1 MKINEWHPTDPAFTT
16 TLTKTDLKNV
26 WKHLHAADLAAVP
39 SGDLLDAWL
48 AYHNGD
54 FAEAVRLGRS
64 LGSKGLPV
72 VIRAVVAYTDY
83 VCEDDKT
90 SERLLHLAYE
100 YGIETSEGAHFDYN
114 CEFTT
119 AVAMGRYS
127 QTISITKALHQGFG
141 GKIKKRLATVLEHQ
155 PDHAEAHIA
164 LALYHAE
171 VINKV
176 GATLGGIT
184 YGAKSKTA
192 LEHCEKALALAATP
206 INLIEAGN
214 VHILLKAKD
223 AVSRATQLY
232 QQAAEMEPLDTVQ
245 ALDIDFAKSQLD

>member
-1 MKINEWHPTDPAFTT
+1 MKINEWQPTDSAFTT
-16 TLTKTDLKNV
+16 VLTKTEVKKL
-26 WKHLHAADLAAVP
+26 WKQLHAADLAP
-39 SGDLLDAWL
+39 EPTGDLLDAWL
-48 AYHNGD
+48 AYHNGE

-90 SERLLHLAYE
+90 TERLLHLAYQ
-100 YGIETSEGAHFDYN
+100 YGDETCESAHFDYN

-127 QTISITKALHQGFG
+127 QSISITKALHQGLG
-141 GKIKKRLATVLEHQ
+141 GKIKKRLNTVIEHQ

-164 LALYHAE
+164 LAIYHAE
-171 VINKV
+171 IINKV

-184 YGAKSKTA
+184 YGAKSKSA
-192 LEHCEKALALAATP
+192 IEHCERALSLAATP

-214 VHILLKAKD
+214 VYLLLKGKNSVAK
-223 AVSRATQLY
+223 ATELY
-232 QQAAEMEPLDTVQ
+232 EQAAAMEPLDCVQ
-245 ALDIDFAKSQLD
+245 ALDVDFAKSQL

>member
-1 MKINEWHPTDPAFTT
+1 MKIKQWHATDPAYTT
-16 TLTKTDLKNV
+16 ALTKTDLKKL
-26 WKHLHAADLAAVP
+26 WKQLHAADLAPVP

-54 FAEAVRLGRS
+54 FAEALRLGRS
-64 LGSKGLPV
+64 LGSIGLPV

-127 QTISITKALHQGFG
+127 QSISITKALHQGFG
-141 GKIKKRLATVLEHQ
+141 GKIKKSLAKVLEHQ
-155 PDHAEAHIA
+155 PNHAEAHIA
-164 LALYHAE
+164 LALFHAE

-184 YGAKSKTA
+184 YGARSKSA
-192 LEHCEKALALAATP
+192 IEHCEHALSLAPTP

-214 VHILLKAKD
+214 VYILLKGED
-223 AVSRATQLY
+223 AVAKATKLY
-232 QQAAEMEPLDTVQ
+232 EQAAAMQPLDCVQ
-245 ALDIDFAKSQLD
+245 ALDVDFAQSQL

>member
-1 MKINEWHPTDPAFTT
+1 MGIIITSRRVN
-16 TLTKTDLKNV
+16 TLNSEIIIT
-26 WKHLHAADLAAVP
+26 A
-39 SGDLLDAWL
+39 GDLLDAWL
-48 AYHNGD
+48 AYHNGN
-54 FAEAVRLGRS
+54 FSEAVHLGRS
-64 LGSKGLPV
+64 LSGKGLPV

-90 SERLLHLAYE
+90 TERLLNMAYE
-100 YGIETSEGAHFDYN
+100 YGIETSMSAHFDYN

-127 QTISITKALHQGFG
+127 QSISITKALHQGLG
-141 GKIKKRLATVLEHQ
+141 GKIKKRLATVIEHQ

-171 VINKV
+171 IINKV

-184 YGAKSKTA
+184 YGARSKSA
-192 LEHCEKALALAATP
+192 LKHCEHGLSLAATP

-214 VHILLKAKD
+214 VYILLKGKD
-223 AVSRATQLY
+223 AVAKATELY
-232 QQAAEMEPLDTVQ
+232 EQAAAIEPLDCVQ
-245 ALDIDFAKSQLD
+245 ALDVDFAQSQL